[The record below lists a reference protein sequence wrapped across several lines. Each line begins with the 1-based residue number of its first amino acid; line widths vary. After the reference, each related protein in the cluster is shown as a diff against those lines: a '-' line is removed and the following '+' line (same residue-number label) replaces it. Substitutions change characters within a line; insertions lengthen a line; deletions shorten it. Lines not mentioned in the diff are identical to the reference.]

1 MGKIKNILTKSRI
14 EHKNYEK
21 QRKYYF
27 LYILEKNNFSLKP
40 FCPILKKDLNLH
52 KFEFYNIAISNL
64 HNRSW
69 TDFFPFLKEYL
80 INLFIKIYIYTFI
93 HFTYY

>member
-27 LYILEKNNFSLKP
+27 LYILEKKQF
-40 FCPILKKDLNLH
+40 FTEAILSD
-52 KFEFYNIAISNL
+52 I
-64 HNRSW
+64 
-69 TDFFPFLKEYL
+69 KERFKSAQ
-80 INLFIKIYIYTFI
+80 I
-93 HFTYY
+93 